1 MVDFK
6 NVVKRGEVDLPHS
19 LLTTIFKGINNNLS
33 NKWDYKVSSA
43 GLYMQI
49 VFAIYSPLLPCLVW
63 VLIPK
68 VFNPASAL
76 IWFKVSWC
84 TKIATL
90 LSLSQCLNHA
100 VFSPASVTT
109 WFKL

>member
-43 GLYMQI
+43 GL
-49 VFAIYSPLLPCLVW
+49 
-63 VLIPK
+63 
-68 VFNPASAL
+68 
-76 IWFKVSWC
+76 
-84 TKIATL
+84 
-90 LSLSQCLNHA
+90 
-100 VFSPASVTT
+100 
-109 WFKL
+109 